1 MKENNPKSRAETTLF
16 LLMSVDGKISS
27 GESDILDADWDWKR
41 IHGVKEGLPQYYQIE
56 QTTDLHSLITGKV
69 LTKLGANEREIP
81 KTRPECSL
89 FLNSIVIDRK
99 PWLTAHGVRSIAN
112 GVKNLYLV
120 TNNNS
125 HPAHDLQN
133 KIDNLTVISYQ
144 EEIEFPDLF
153 QRMKQE
159 HGADRITIQSGGM
172 LNAALVR
179 NGLIDHLIIV
189 IAPLL
194 VGLSILPIGFYLIKS
209 EADLIKMNKS
219 LLIVMIIF
227 ILNFVISYIFKLG
240 DDPYLL
246 GIHGGGLTRES
257 SFFAAI
263 ALFLIPKTL
272 NAFCHTLPR

>member
-1 MKENNPKSRAETTLF
+1 MKENNPKSRAEITLF

-81 KTRPECSL
+81 KTRPESSL

-112 GVKNLYLV
+112 GVENLYLV
-120 TNNNS
+120 TNNTS
-125 HPAHDLQN
+125 HPAHDLQAE
-133 KIDNLTVISYQ
+133 IDNLTVISYQ
-144 EEIEFPDLF
+144 EEIDFQDLF

-172 LNAALVR
+172 LNAALVC

-194 VGLSILPIGFYLIKS
+194 VGGKATPTLIDGHS
-209 EADLIKMNKS
+209 FQTEAELMGIKALK
-219 LLIVMIIF
+219 LTKCEALKD
-227 ILNFVISYIFKLG
+227 SYIRLEY
-240 DDPYLL
+240 DVIQNTIIDS
-246 GIHGGGLTRES
+246 R
-257 SFFAAI
+257 
-263 ALFLIPKTL
+263 
-272 NAFCHTLPR
+272 